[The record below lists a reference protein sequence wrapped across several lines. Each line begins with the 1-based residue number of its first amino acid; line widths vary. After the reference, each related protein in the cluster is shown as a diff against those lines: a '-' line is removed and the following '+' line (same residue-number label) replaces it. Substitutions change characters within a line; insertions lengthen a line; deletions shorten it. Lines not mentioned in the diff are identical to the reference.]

1 MFVKKLYLTFAQIY
15 SYCAHM
21 LVSTSKTRKKLIEV
35 ARLLFAKK
43 GFESTTMNDIAEAS
57 EKGRRTLYTYFRNKK
72 EVYKAV
78 IETELDNLYQQLEVV
93 TKKQLPPD
101 DKLMLFLFTRLEAIK
116 EVVKRNGT
124 LRADFFRNIWQV
136 ENVRKEFDL
145 KEIGYLR
152 EILEEGVKAGVFII
166 NEIPRTAQLLHYAL
180 KGLEVPSIRGVLDLN
195 VNTRQD
201 RDVISNLIFKGLINQ
216 QQ

>member
-1 MFVKKLYLTFAQIY
+1 MTISA
-15 SYCAHM
+15 
-21 LVSTSKTRKKLIEV
+21 SKTQRKLIEV
-35 ARLLFAKK
+35 ARLLFARK

-72 EVYKAV
+72 EIYKAV
-78 IETELDNLYQQLEVV
+78 IESELENLYIQLEAV
-93 TKKQLPPD
+93 TKKNIPAD

-136 ENVRKEFDL
+136 ENVRKEFDM

-152 EILEEGVKAGVFII
+152 EILEEGIKTGVFII
-166 NEIPRTAQLLHYAL
+166 AEIPRTAQLLHYAL

-195 VNTRQD
+195 VNTKQD
-201 RDVISNLIFKGLINQ
+201 RDVISNLIFKGLINHP
-216 QQ
+216 